1 MSNETSNS
9 MSAFN
14 WGLLLLLSL
23 LWGGS
28 FFFNGVAVKEMP
40 VLSIV
45 FSRVF
50 LAALTLF
57 VILWIK
63 RVEIKVST
71 GILAAFFFMG
81 LTNNLIPFSLI
92 VYGQTMID
100 SGLSSVLNATTPLF
114 AALVGHFATSDPNER
129 LGPRRIGGIVLG
141 IAGVG
146 ILLGPSISGVG
157 FSGDEVWGQ
166 ISILGAA
173 LSYGVGAVFGRKF
186 GKAGVAPLLA
196 ATGQVTATSI
206 MMLPIVLYI
215 DQPWL
220 FIPQL
225 STYVIV
231 SVIALAVVSTGF
243 AYIIYFHLIS
253 SAGATNAS
261 LVTLLIPVSAI
272 LLGVLFLDE
281 KVSIQMLAGM
291 AVIGCSLLVIDGRL
305 KLPQK
310 QKSPV

>member
-1 MSNETSNS
+1 

-14 WGLLLLLSL
+14 WGLLILLSL

-28 FFFNGVAVKEMP
+28 FFFTGVAVGEMP

-57 VILWIK
+57 VILWVK
-63 RVEIKVST
+63 KVEIKVSG
-71 GILAAFFFMG
+71 GILIAFFFMG

-92 VYGQTMID
+92 VFGQTMID

-114 AALVGHFATSDPNER
+114 SALIGHFTTSDPGER
-129 LGPRRIGGIVLG
+129 LGPRRVAGILVG
-141 IAGVG
+141 ITGVG
-146 ILLGPSISGVG
+146 ILLAPSISDLG
-157 FSGDEVWGQ
+157 FSGDDVTGQ
-166 ISILGAA
+166 LSILGAA
-173 LSYGVGAVFGRKF
+173 FSYGIGAVFGRKF
-186 GKAGVAPLLA
+186 GKAGIPPLLA

-206 MMLPIVLYI
+206 MMLPLVLYI
-215 DQPWL
+215 DQPWQ
-220 FIPQL
+220 FIGDL
-225 STYVIV
+225 SAYVVI
-231 SVIALAVVSTGF
+231 SIIALAVISTGF

-272 LLGVLFLDE
+272 LLGVLFLNE
-281 KVSIQMLAGM
+281 QVSVQMLAGM
-291 AVIGCSLLVIDGRL
+291 FVIGCSLLVIDGRL
-305 KLPQK
+305 KFPKKL
-310 QKSPV
+310 KSPV